1 MSGTV
6 SRRPRGVLPPA
17 ALPRTQPVN
26 ALGFIQSNGTMNA
39 WDRQNARF
47 QATDD
52 RARADQVD
60 AAMRRGVE
68 QSLIGSKQGQQGQA
82 PAAAPVAPVTAEP
95 LAPVE
100 DDAPLV
106 PDMGGAPAAPAA
118 PAVAPPGP
126 PTEAAGGMLAKL
138 GEGPSAPSSPMA
150 PVTMPGGGSYG
161 AGSPFQVALRRQE
174 SGTDDTARNPRSS
187 AAGRYQF
194 IDSTWRQFSRARPD
208 LFAGMDD
215 AQVMAARSRG
225 DLQDAGAEWYANVN
239 APELQRAGLP
249 VNRGTLALAHGF
261 GAGGARAL
269 LTAPPDTP
277 VETIVGPQVMAANP
291 HLRGQTVGQVVQ
303 GFQNRQG
310 AGGSMPM
317 APTAGG
323 TGAPQRIQTDIPFR
337 ELLAEMARTPGAGQA
352 ALQLLMRGQQMQGQQ
367 NLQQQRLDQ
376 QAQLS
381 RERMGMAQGR
391 ADQTERRRAEQN
403 AMTALGRGDME
414 TYQYWSQRAGISLPP
429 QVVQNA
435 QLRRNVAAGSLL
447 ARRFYQDR
455 QQAQVFAQTYARTG
469 NAEQAFQAAGAP
481 RGADPRFT
489 FRWVQ
494 DGEREVLLQL
504 DPTGRGQ
511 PSVAQMP
518 GAQPSAPG
526 QGGQDPAGG
535 QSAAPPPAAPGAP
548 LQQVQPPGQPVTRPP
563 RGAQGGQTRDRELR
577 YRFALQSGM
586 SEQEAAAVAAGAALS
601 PNQLANM
608 LQRTQTA
615 LGSELGFQRG
625 QREDE
630 TAWRQR
636 VEQELDRRMSLF
648 APDWRQRIGGQRPG
662 RPAAPQ
668 RPEPPAAT
676 EGPGARPAPSAP
688 ATAPTQ
694 ATPDRIPVQGAN
706 GQQVEAVRT
715 GDRAPD
721 GRAIYQMPD
730 GRRFPY
736 PPRARAN

>member
-1 MSGTV
+1 MSGSV

-17 ALPRTQPVN
+17 PLPRTQPVN

-68 QSLIGSKQGQQGQA
+68 QSLIGSKQGQQAA
-82 PAAAPVAPVTAEP
+82 PAAPAAPVTSEP
-95 LAPVE
+95 LPPV

-106 PDMGGAPAAPAA
+106 PDVGGAPAAAPAPAPAAPAA
-118 PAVAPPGP
+118 P

-323 TGAPQRIQTDIPFR
+323 TGAPSRIQTDIPYR
-337 ELLAEMARTPGAGQA
+337 ELLAEMARTPGAGAA
-352 ALQLLMRGQQMQGQQ
+352 ALQLLMRGTQMQGQQ
-367 NLQQQRLDQ
+367 QLQQQRLDQ
-376 QAQLS
+376 QGQLA
-381 RERMGMAQGR
+381 RERMSFQQGR

-414 TYQYWSQRAGISLPP
+414 VYQYWAQRAGINLPP

-455 QQAQVFAQTYARTG
+455 QQAQTFAQTYARTG

-511 PSVAQMP
+511 PSVVQMP

-563 RGAQGGQTRDRELR
+563 RGAAGGQTRDRELR
-577 YRFALQSGM
+577 YRYAIQSGM

-601 PNQLANM
+601 PNQLATI

-615 LGSELGFQRG
+615 VMADYNVPANQK
-625 QREDE
+625 QDE
-630 TAWRQR
+630 IA
-636 VEQELDRRMSLF
+636 RRMAVF
-648 APDWRQRIGGQRPG
+648 APDWQQRIGGR

-668 RPEPPAAT
+668 QPERPATT
-676 EGPGARPAPSAP
+676 EGPGARPAAP
-688 ATAPTQ
+688 AQAPSTGRGGLPQVRTQ
-694 ATPDRIPVQGAN
+694 ADYDALPSGARYLDPN
-706 GQQVEAVRT
+706 GRERT
-715 GDRAPD
+715 KR
-721 GRAIYQMPD
+721 
-730 GRRFPY
+730 
-736 PPRARAN
+736 

>member
-6 SRRPRGVLPPA
+6 SYRRPRGVLPPA

-26 ALGFIQSNGTMNA
+26 ALGFIQSNGTMGS

-52 RARADQVD
+52 RQRADEVD

-68 QSLIGSKQGQQGQA
+68 QSLIGSKQGQQAA
-82 PAAAPVAPVTAEP
+82 PAPMAAATPQVTAEP
-95 LAPVE
+95 LPPVE

-106 PDMGGAPAAPAA
+106 PDVGGAPAAAPAPAPAA
-118 PAVAPPGP
+118 PVAP

-150 PVTMPGGGSYG
+150 PVTMPGGGGYG

-194 IDSTWRQFSRARPD
+194 IDSTWRQFARARPD
-208 LFAGMDD
+208 LFPGMDD
-215 AQVMAARSRG
+215 AQILAARSRG

-310 AGGSMPM
+310 AGGAMPM
-317 APTAGG
+317 APMAGG
-323 TGAPQRIQTDIPFR
+323 TGTPSRIQTDIPYR

-352 ALQLLMRGQQMQGQQ
+352 ALQLLMRGTQMQGQQ
-367 NLQQQRLDQ
+367 QLQQQRLDQ

-381 RERMGMAQGR
+381 RERMSFQQGR

-414 TYQYWSQRAGISLPP
+414 VYQYWAQRAGINLPP

-511 PSVAQMP
+511 PSVVQMP
-518 GAQPSAPG
+518 GGQPPAPAAPG
-526 QGGQDPAGG
+526 QSGQDPAGG
-535 QSAAPPPAAPGAP
+535 QAPAAAPQAPGAP
-548 LQQVQPPGQPVTRPP
+548 LQQVQPQGQPVTRPQ
-563 RGAQGGQTRDRELR
+563 RGAAGGQTRDRELR
-577 YRFALQSGM
+577 YRYAIQSGM

-601 PNQLANM
+601 PNQLATI

-615 LGSELGFQRG
+615 VASDLTIRPQ
-625 QREDE
+625 D
-630 TAWRQR
+630 RQA
-636 VEQELDRRMSLF
+636 EIERRMAVF
-648 APDWRQRIGGQRPG
+648 APDWQQRIGGRRPA
-662 RPAAPQ
+662 PQAAPQ
-668 RPEPPAAT
+668 GPQPPAAT
-676 EGPGARPAPSAP
+676 EGPAAPQAPSAP
-688 ATAPTQ
+688 AAAPQQTGRGGLPVVRTQ
-694 ATPDRIPVQGAN
+694 ADWDALPSGARYIDPN
-706 GQQVEAVRT
+706 GRERT
-715 GDRAPD
+715 KR
-721 GRAIYQMPD
+721 
-730 GRRFPY
+730 
-736 PPRARAN
+736 